1 MSAVN
6 YLVTCHSSLVT
17 PLAPVFAAPPRVL
30 YNPPFAGEV
39 ELMLKQLSRMERTRG
54 IIIVGFALLMAVSL
68 IVFYAPGRNSSNLE
82 PSKNTE
88 VIAKVNGDE
97 ITVAQVAQLKENYT
111 QMFGGRISLA
121 QLGGNKRFLDGL
133 IRDRVVAQEAARL
146 GLAAS
151 DAEVAD
157 KIRKQFSDA
166 SGQFVGLDRYK
177 ESVTA
182 RYGSLELF
190 ERNVR
195 DEIALDKLKAF
206 VTAAVRVSDEEVQ
219 EDYKR
224 KKTDFDVS
232 YIVVS
237 PEKLADK
244 IQPSEEELKNY
255 YEQHKTDYRYLE
267 PQKKIRYLYIAQ
279 EKAGAKVAISD
290 KDLRDEFDKLPPQ
303 AKEAGIKVQQI
314 VLKVARKDLDAQ
326 VEQKAKDLI
335 AKARAASP
343 ETSEKVFAD
352 LARGNSEDA
361 ATAKSG
367 GYLAR
372 AYKKNPNK
380 VDGLYDRTVDMQ
392 PGDISDIPI
401 KYAGNWYILRRGD
414 PVPKTFEEA
423 KADLLASLRNRRG
436 YAVAA
441 KLAERAQNRLKE
453 TKDVQKVAQELA
465 AEANMKP
472 AEMVKETPFIKPG
485 DDVPDI
491 GSSQQFEAA
500 VAPLNNP
507 GDVGDRTGVKGGFA
521 VPMLVEKR
529 EPRIPDFDEVKTKV
543 AQALKQERAKQQ
555 LEQKANEL
563 ASSLNSAADVQAAGE
578 KAGFE
583 VASDSGYKLGSPL
596 GKAGTSPA
604 LDEAVYALKTGGVT
618 KTPVKVGDNLVI
630 VGVKVRTEADL
641 ADFAKQR
648 EQLTQTMLG
657 ARQNQVFDDYVA
669 AVTQRMKQ
677 AGKIKIYIEVLNGME
692 EDEPVAAPPPRP
704 QLPIRT
710 K

>member
-1 MSAVN
+1 
-6 YLVTCHSSLVT
+6 
-17 PLAPVFAAPPRVL
+17 
-30 YNPPFAGEV
+30 
-39 ELMLKQLSRMERTRG
+39 MLKQLGRMERTRS
-54 IIIVGFALLMAVSL
+54 IIIIGFAVLMAVSL
-68 IVFYAPGRNSSNLE
+68 IIFYGPNRNSSALE
-82 PSKNTE
+82 PSKNTQ
-88 VIAKVNGDE
+88 VIAKVDGDE

-182 RYGSLELF
+182 RYGSIELF

-195 DEIALDKLKAF
+195 DEIALEKLKAF

-219 EDYKR
+219 NDYKR
-224 KKTDFDVS
+224 KSTDFDVS

-237 PEKLADK
+237 PEKLAEK
-244 IQPSEEELKNY
+244 IQLSDDELKAY

-267 PQKKIRYLYIAQ
+267 PQKKVRYLYIEQ
-279 EKAGAKVAISD
+279 EKAGAKVALAD
-290 KDLRDEFDKLPPQ
+290 KDLRDEYDKLAPQ
-303 AKEAGIKVQQI
+303 AKEGGVKVQQI
-314 VLKVARKDLDAQ
+314 VLKVARKDLDPQ
-326 VEQKAKDLI
+326 VEAKAKDLI

-343 ETSEKVFAD
+343 DTSEKVFAD

-367 GYLAR
+367 GYLPR
-372 AYKKNPNK
+372 PYKKNPNK
-380 VDGLYDRTVDMQ
+380 VDALYDRAVDMQ
-392 PGDISDIPI
+392 PGDVSDIPV
-401 KYAGNWYILRRGD
+401 KYAGNWYILRRGES
-414 PVPKTFEEA
+414 VPKTFEEA
-423 KADLLASLRNRRG
+423 KPELLASLRNRKG

-441 KLAERAQNRLKE
+441 KIAERAQNRLKE
-453 TKDVQKVAQELA
+453 TRDAQKVAQEFA

-472 AEMVKETPFIKPG
+472 AEMIKETPFIKPG
-485 DDVPDI
+485 DDVPEI
-491 GSSQQFEAA
+491 GNSQQFEAV

-507 GDVGDRTGVKGGFA
+507 GDVGQLTGVKGGFA
-521 VPMLVEKR
+521 IPVLVEKR
-529 EPRIPDFDEVKTKV
+529 DPRIPDFDEVKTKV
-543 AQALKQERAKQQ
+543 AEALKQERAKQQ
-555 LEQKANEL
+555 LEQKAKEL
-563 ASSLNSAADVQAAGE
+563 AASLSSAADVQTAGE

-583 VASDSGYKLGSPL
+583 GASDSGYKLGSPL

-604 LDEAVYALKTGGVT
+604 LDDAVFALKAGEVT
-618 KTPVKVGDNLVI
+618 KAPVKVGDNWVI
-630 VGVKVRTEADL
+630 VGVKSRTEADL
-641 ADFAKQR
+641 AEFAKQR
-648 EQLTQTMLG
+648 DQLTQTMVG
-657 ARQNQVFDDYVA
+657 ERQNQVFDDYVA
-669 AVTQRMKQ
+669 AVTQRMRQ
-677 AGKIKIYIEVLNGME
+677 AGKIKIYTDVLNGME
-692 EDEPVAAPPPRP
+692 EDEPVAAPAPRP
-704 QLPIRT
+704 QFPIPT